1 MSGLLPED
9 SASRKAIP
17 LHAGVLA
24 YFPAALVEVAKRS
37 KLGNDTH
44 SPGQPLRW
52 VRDKSN
58 DHLDCLTRHLLEG
71 DLAGVA
77 WRALAAL
84 QLECEAKGAPIAP
97 GAVVYSVG
105 TFEWSAPRNWAM
117 ELTRAYQFH
126 KALDPVAAEW
136 QDSHGVPANP
146 IKQTDE
152 E

>member
-17 LHAGVLA
+17 IYSGCLA
-24 YFPAALVEVAKRS
+24 YFQAALVEVAKRS

-44 SPGQPLRW
+44 SPGKPLRW

-58 DHLDCLTRHLLEG
+58 DHLDCLARHLLEG
-71 DLAGVA
+71 DLVGVA

-84 QLECEAKGAPIAP
+84 QLECEATGAPIAP
-97 GAVVYSVG
+97 GALVNPY
-105 TFEWSAPRNWAM
+105 
-117 ELTRAYQFH
+117 
-126 KALDPVAAEW
+126 DPVAAEW